1 MGFVGTFDHV
11 PSKVNLDFRKC
22 SLIKVF
28 AHKLNSQIFTMY
40 VVHLI
45 FCIWAPHNKKLSK
58 MVRLCAIIHSDK
70 SRNCF
75 KEPKGAILQ
84 NRNNELEPISAN
96 MAQWD
101 VILYIYVL
109 CHASHNR
116 YVYGGPMCMAV
127 FNSHGE
133 F

>member
-1 MGFVGTFDHV
+1 
-11 PSKVNLDFRKC
+11 
-22 SLIKVF
+22 
-28 AHKLNSQIFTMY
+28 MY

-109 CHASHNR
+109 GCANKDLWALCAPIFIIV
-116 YVYGGPMCMAV
+116 VYCKTATSYFLGGK
-127 FNSHGE
+127 E
-133 F
+133 